1 MDSTINPSPLLIDSF
16 CFSFFLL
23 FFLLPGQH
31 NIQLENERGELPI
44 QRLAKRHI
52 LSSPRLIGILF
63 LTGEREY
70 YGRCGRKRFI
80 YRFVI
85 IYVVI
90 IVEEAIRTKER
101 ELDLD

>member
-1 MDSTINPSPLLIDSF
+1 M
-16 CFSFFLL
+16 
-23 FFLLPGQH
+23 
-31 NIQLENERGELPI
+31 RELPI

-63 LTGEREY
+63 LTGGREY

-85 IYVVI
+85 YVVI
-90 IVEEAIRTKER
+90 IAEETIRTMER
-101 ELDLD
+101 ELDFD